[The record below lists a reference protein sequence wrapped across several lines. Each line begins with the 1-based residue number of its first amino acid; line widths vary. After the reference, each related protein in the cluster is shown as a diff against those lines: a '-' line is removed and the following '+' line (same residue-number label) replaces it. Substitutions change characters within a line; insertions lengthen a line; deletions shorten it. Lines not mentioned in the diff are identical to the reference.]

1 MLMASDVAKSLID
14 FVSAVGD
21 IPCVLRHHGEDADEI
36 LFEPLEKVTVLQISK
51 QGSNRTENCVLFTRR
66 SDSYSDDTP
75 D

>member
-21 IPCVLRHHGEDADEI
+21 IPCVLRHHGDDEDEI

-51 QGSNRTENCVLFTRR
+51 QGSNRTENCVLFTLR
-66 SDSYSDDTP
+66 SDSYGDETAD
-75 D
+75 